1 MTPLCIQVMN
11 CETFAQCA
19 RLSGQCC
26 TPPTPLPTSD
36 IMLQGLED
44 AFLCIMT
51 VMSKSMGGE

>member
-1 MTPLCIQVMN
+1 M
-11 CETFAQCA
+11 
-19 RLSGQCC
+19 RLLLSVPGYQANAA
-26 TPPTPLPTSD
+26 PPPPPLPTSD